1 MFSLNDVWRNSE
13 THINRLNIVC
23 AGETGM
29 SKRGRPRKELELNMQ
44 AIREMR
50 KREDKLRAIFGAEK
64 KPISWDKR
72 RLMVSLH
79 GSVLDDIAQ
88 IRYLS
93 EVDTWKYIPEE
104 VAELVFERIVST
116 RQYIDDDD
124 VAVEE
129 LSDSAIVHM
138 AVRLLR
144 LYLQG
149 ANPWNRKLIPK
160 VLQVNRDDV
169 TRTQFMKKFKHG
181 ADLEPMFADDTE
193 SEGDGFYTD
202 DVPDW
207 DSL

>member
-1 MFSLNDVWRNSE
+1 M
-13 THINRLNIVC
+13 
-23 AGETGM
+23 
-29 SKRGRPRKELELNMQ
+29 
-44 AIREMR
+44 
-50 KREDKLRAIFGAEK
+50 
-64 KPISWDKR
+64 
-72 RLMVSLH
+72 
-79 GSVLDDIAQ
+79 
-88 IRYLS
+88 S

-116 RQYIDDDD
+116 RQYTDDND

-160 VLQVNRDDV
+160 VLQVDRDEV

-193 SEGDGFYTD
+193 DDDDEFYSGH
-202 DVPDW
+202 VPDW

>member
-1 MFSLNDVWRNSE
+1 MV
-13 THINRLNIVC
+13 
-23 AGETGM
+23 
-29 SKRGRPRKELELNMQ
+29 KRGRPRKEVQLNMQ

-50 KREDKLRAIFGAEK
+50 KREEKLRAIFGTEMR
-64 KPISWDKR
+64 PLPWDKR
-72 RLMVSLH
+72 RLVVSLH
-79 GSVLDDIAQ
+79 GSVLEDIAQ

-93 EVDTWKYIPEE
+93 EVDTWKHIPEE
-104 VAELVFERIVST
+104 VAQLVFERIVAT
-116 RQYIDDDD
+116 KQYGDDDE
-124 VAVEE
+124 VVVEE

-160 VLQVNRDDV
+160 VLQVDRDEV
-169 TRTQFMKKFKHG
+169 SRTSFMKKFKHG
-181 ADLEPMFADDTE
+181 ADMEAIRTMVDAIENDEEFY
-193 SEGDGFYTD
+193 SE